1 MYYVI
6 NGFSR
11 FIIHIPRPIGVHMRK
26 DEKPILSDKKVIYRV
41 STVSIVCNVFLASF
55 KFIAGIVG
63 HSAAMVSDAVH
74 STSDVAGTILVII
87 GAHLSSKAADKEHP
101 YGHERMECVISILLA
116 DILAV
121 VGIAIGY
128 SGVMKIIDPATIVTP
143 TLLPLIAAIVSI
155 VMKEGLYWYTIIS
168 ARKINSVS
176 LKAEAWHH
184 RSDAFSSIGSF
195 AGILGARL
203 GYPVLDPVAAIIIA
217 IFIMKVSIDIF
228 RETMDKMIDKTCPD
242 EIVNKLRGEVLSV
255 DRVEHIDTLMTRQ
268 FGSKIYVDVE
278 ITMDGELTLFEA
290 HKTAEEV
297 HHLLERENPNIKHCM
312 VHVNPDEETV
322 H

>member
-1 MYYVI
+1 MKVTGSNPVRRTI
-6 NGFSR
+6 FFEAEIMKKR
-11 FIIHIPRPIGVHMRK
+11 
-26 DEKPILSDKKVIYRV
+26 EKIKLSDKKVIYRV
-41 STVSIVCNVFLASF
+41 STVSIISNVALCTF
-55 KFIAGIVG
+55 KLFAGIVG

-74 STSDVAGTILVII
+74 SASDVMGTILVII

-101 YGHERMECVISILLA
+101 YGHERMECVISILLSG
-116 DILAV
+116 ILTI
-121 VGIAIGY
+121 VGAAIGY
-128 SGVMKIIDPATIVTP
+128 SGILKIMNPERIIIP
-143 TLLPLIAAIVSI
+143 TMLPLIAAIVSI
-155 VMKEGLYWYTIIS
+155 VVKEGLYWYTILA

-203 GYPVLDPVAAIIIA
+203 GYPVLDPVASIIIA
-217 IFIMKVSIDIF
+217 LFILKVAVDIF
-228 RETMDKMIDKTCPD
+228 RETMDKMIDKTCSD
-242 EIVNKLRGEVLSV
+242 EIENLLRGEILSV
-255 DRVEHIDTLMTRQ
+255 EGVEHIDSLMTRQ

-278 ITMDGELTLFEA
+278 ITMDGTITLFEA

-297 HHLLERENPNIKHCM
+297 HHLLEQQNPNIKHCM
-312 VHVNPDEETV
+312 VHVNPDEELV